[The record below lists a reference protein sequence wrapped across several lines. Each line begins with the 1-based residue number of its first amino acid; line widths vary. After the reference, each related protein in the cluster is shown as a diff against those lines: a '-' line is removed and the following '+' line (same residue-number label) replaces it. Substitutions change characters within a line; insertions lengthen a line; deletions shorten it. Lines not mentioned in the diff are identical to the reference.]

1 MGAKKLPVLDGPV
14 ASAGDHRAL
23 MSRFPTGVAVVTAV
37 DTVGRPHGMTCSSVT
52 SVTLSPPTILVCLRI
67 GSATLRAVH
76 ERGAFAV
83 NLLDA
88 GARDT
93 AELFSGPVPDR
104 FSRVRW
110 IRSQYGLPWLVDD
123 ALAMAECRVSRVIR
137 DGDHEVLF
145 GRLLR
150 VAEQPGTPL
159 LYGMR
164 SYSAWRPSSPA
175 RPAEMKDMSA

>member
-1 MGAKKLPVLDGPV
+1 MTADELRVLDEPI
-14 ASAGDHRAL
+14 ASAGEHRAL
-23 MSRFPTGVAVVTAV
+23 MSRFPTGVAVVTAA
-37 DTVGRPHGMTCSSVT
+37 DTVGRPHGMTCSSVA
-52 SVTLSPPTILVCLRI
+52 SVTLCPPTILVCLRV

-76 ERGAFAV
+76 EGGAFAV

-88 GARDT
+88 EARAT

-104 FSRVRW
+104 FARVRW
-110 IRSQYGLPWLVDD
+110 IRSHAGLPWLVDD
-123 ALAMAECRVSRVIR
+123 ALAMAECRLSRVIP

-150 VAEQPGTPL
+150 VTEKPGTPL

-164 SYSAWRPSSPA
+164 SYSVWRPSSLA
-175 RPAEMKDMSA
+175 GSAGMEDMSA